1 MEKISIKSYAIKH
14 KLSIFNV
21 VKMAKTGQ
29 ISTETIMEN
38 AKEVTYVLFDEKV
51 EENTEKTIMT
61 NKTKEP
67 YGLKKENEKLRKEIQ
82 ELKKEIVHLQKK
94 IV

>member
-1 MEKISIKSYAIKH
+1 MEKMSIKSYAIKH

-21 VKMAKTGQ
+21 VKMTKTGQ
-29 ISTETIMEN
+29 IPTETIIEN
-38 AKEVTYVLFDEKV
+38 TKEVTYVLLDEKV
-51 EENTEKTIMT
+51 EENTEKTTMT
-61 NKTKEP
+61 EKSKEP

-82 ELKKEIVHLQKK
+82 ELKKEIVYLQKK